1 MNSNL
6 NAALNTAVYVTLPNF
21 KPGRI
26 TYSSTARDWFVNLV
40 EINPANKKLD
50 TIRFRGHTPDL
61 LKKAILRQSPQAVF
75 SSTNPDSA
83 VDPLKIQS
91 AEIQDQREPHTI
103 EVNGR
108 KVNEIDW
115 ALEILR
121 REYGQ
126 RDPVTGVRNFMPGQE
141 FTIEMCRK
149 NGIRD
154 KVFEAIQTQMQNEF
168 AGKVTDAHRSIE
180 SELSPKD
187 IERHTGNNLIS
198 FTNECEFGGWVE
210 WFKQH
215 PGFLLWPDN
224 SGHNRSVLLDWC
236 RQRGYAVPRHPEL
249 SQGMVYLLEHNH
261 FCLQPSYK
269 RSEKYLKDQVR
280 PFTREES
287 ASESV
292 SQSDI
297 NRAVTALTAKY
308 GAPLKVSIERLNA
321 VGIPNAERVYEA
333 LQARYS
339 PNNAK
344 GKSSAELKTD
354 LQAMRNASGPRS
366 RRSNQTGY

>member
-1 MNSNL
+1 MNSSL
-6 NAALNTAVYVTLPNF
+6 NAAVYVTLPNF

-26 TYSSTARDWFVNLV
+26 SYSSTARDWYVNLV

-50 TIRFRGHTPDL
+50 TIRFRGHSPEL
-61 LKKAILRQSPQAVF
+61 LKKAILRQWAQAVF

-83 VDPLKIQS
+83 IDPLEIQR
-91 AEIQDQREPHTI
+91 AEIQDQRPPHMI
-103 EVNGR
+103 VVNGR
-108 KVNEIDW
+108 SVSEIDW

-126 RDPVTGVRNFMPGQE
+126 RDSVSGVRNFTPGQE
-141 FTIEMCRK
+141 ITIEMCRK

-168 AGKVTDAHRSIE
+168 AGKVTQAHREIE
-180 SELSPKD
+180 SELSPKE
-187 IERHTGNNLIS
+187 IEKHAGSNLIS
-198 FTNECEFGGWVE
+198 FTNDCEIGGWQE
-210 WFKQH
+210 WFRAH
-215 PGFLLWPDN
+215 PAFLLWPDN

-236 RQRGYAVPRHPEL
+236 RQRGFLVPTHGEL
-249 SQGMVYLLEHNH
+249 AQGMVYLLEHNH
-261 FCLQPSYK
+261 YCLQPSYK
-269 RSEKYLKDQVR
+269 RSEKHLKDQVR

-287 ASESV
+287 ASERV

-308 GAPLKVSIERLNA
+308 GAPLKVTIERLKA
-321 VGIPNAERVYEA
+321 VGIPNAEMVFEA
-333 LQARYS
+333 LQKRYS
-339 PNNAK
+339 PDLKAK
-344 GKSSAELKTD
+344 TSSELKTD
-354 LQAMRNASGPRS
+354 LQNMRNASGARS